1 MVKEGIEREVGVPE
15 GWEVKTLGELGSVHS
30 GGTPPTG
37 NEKYWNGN
45 ISWLTPSEVT
55 KAKGKYIF
63 DTDRKITSAGLS
75 HTTLLPKDC
84 LIVCTR
90 ATIGNCCIN
99 AVPMAINQGF
109 KCIQVNSQVDV
120 VFIYYA
126 VQPLKNVL
134 IKLSCGNTF
143 GEVSKRDFSS
153 IKILFPPLREQ
164 KAIVDVLSTWDE
176 AIEITEQLIKA
187 KEKQFR
193 WLLRTLIGDQ
203 CKKSGWKK
211 VKLGEIGTFSKG
223 YGITKTELTN
233 SGLPCVRYGDIYT
246 QHNFTIK
253 NFSSFID
260 RKTAERSVRIN
271 PNDLLFAGS
280 GETADEIGKCVAFN
294 MDTEAY
300 AGGDVIIL
308 RITTK
313 DNADYVSYFLNTVG
327 RRQLNKLGAG
337 NSIVHI
343 YSRDLQHVRID
354 VPPPSEQKAMI
365 KIFQSAEK
373 EIELLEKIVSQYR
386 IQKRGL
392 MQKLLTGKWRVGG
405 VARTG

>member
-1 MVKEGIEREVGVPE
+1 MYGA
-15 GWEVKTLGELGSVHS
+15 T
-30 GGTPPTG
+30 
-37 NEKYWNGN
+37 
-45 ISWLTPSEVT
+45 
-55 KAKGKYIF
+55 AGK
-63 DTDRKITSAGLS
+63 
-75 HTTLLPKDC
+75 
-84 LIVCTR
+84 
-90 ATIGNCCIN
+90 ATINKIPLTTNQACCNLILDSDQ
-99 AVPMAINQGF
+99 ADYQ
-109 KCIQVNSQVDV
+109 
-120 VFIYYA
+120 FIYYY
-126 VQPLKNVL
+126 LLHKYRVL
-134 IKLSCGNTF
+134 LSLTSGVAQQNISLNTIK
-143 GEVSKRDFSS
+143 DFS
-153 IKILFPPLREQ
+153 IILPPLREQ

-176 AIEITEQLIKA
+176 AIEKTEQLIKA

-354 VPPPSEQKAMI
+354 APPPSEQKAMI